1 MLRKWYAIAIGFG
14 LSTCACVVVVKNN
27 GLPTAAN
34 LTSGITNRLV
44 VSPRPNNVQPLLLSV
59 TSPQVTAQ
67 AANLKSV
74 SPAILEPGVYK
85 TEPFGGIV
93 IVPNRNIDASIAFPA
108 PEIASAMPM
117 LKPEL
122 RFIPLDPSK

>member
-1 MLRKWYAIAIGFG
+1 MGFG
-14 LSTCACVVVVKNN
+14 LLTCACVVVVKNN

-34 LTSGITNRLV
+34 LTSGTTNRLV
-44 VSPRPNNVQPLLLSV
+44 VSPRPNNVQPLLVSV
-59 TSPQVTAQ
+59 SSPKVTAQ
-67 AANLKSV
+67 AADLKSV

-85 TEPFGGIV
+85 TEPFAGIV
-93 IVPNRNIDASIAFPA
+93 IVPSRNKDASFAFPP
-108 PEIASAMPM
+108 PEGASAMPM